1 MAAEISIVVVSN
13 NEQKLNS
20 MLLASLECQKG
31 VKYELIIIDG
41 NNYKSASS
49 AYNEG
54 AKKANC
60 EYILFVHHDIVFTS
74 DDALFNILEYKPL
87 LNTSYAILGV
97 AGVYVDQNGEK
108 HRLMTIKNGPEKKT
122 WSYYELTEPQEV
134 FSVDECAFLI
144 TRNTIL
150 KYKFGDL
157 GNTWHLYAVEL
168 SLHLKKDGHKVG
180 VIPANLWHCSLG
192 YLNSDFFKHARIL
205 AQKYQK
211 IFPVIYT
218 TCITIDTT
226 VFDWKFKLLRTEVKR
241 KVLEHK
247 S

>member
-1 MAAEISIVVVSN
+1 MVADISIVVVSN

-20 MLLASLECQKG
+20 LLLPSLVSQKG

-41 NNYKSASS
+41 NRFKSASS

-60 EYILFVHHDIVFTS
+60 GYILFVHHDIVFTS
-74 DDALFNILEYKPL
+74 DDALFKILEYKSL
-87 LNTSYAILGV
+87 LNTSYAVLGV
-97 AGVYVDQNGEK
+97 AGVYVDQEGEK

-134 FSVDECAFLI
+134 FSVDECAFFI
-144 TRNTIL
+144 IFNTIL
-150 KYKFGDL
+150 KYQFGDL

-168 SLHLKKDGHKVG
+168 CLHVKKEGHKVG
-180 VIPANLWHCSLG
+180 VIPADLWHCSVG
-192 YLNSDFFKHARIL
+192 ELNSDFFKRARIL
-205 AQKYQK
+205 AQKYK
-211 IFPVIYT
+211 KVFPVIYT

-226 VFDWKFKLLRTEVKR
+226 EFDWKYKLLKTEVKR
-241 KVLEHK
+241 KVLNT
-247 S
+247 